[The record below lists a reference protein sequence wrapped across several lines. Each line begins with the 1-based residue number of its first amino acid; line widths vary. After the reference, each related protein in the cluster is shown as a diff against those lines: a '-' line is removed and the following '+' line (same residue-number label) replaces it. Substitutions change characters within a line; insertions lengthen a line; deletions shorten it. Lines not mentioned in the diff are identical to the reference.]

1 MMKTILFTR
10 TFAVALVLAVAAT
23 GLWAVGAE
31 EEPAAAADKKYVTDP
46 TTGKVVTAP
55 EYGGTLTYAKTPLLA
70 QHTDTYGTHTVT
82 QVVDGVVERL
92 AMFDWGMDRDVW
104 DLRGDYVPMD
114 AATGQLAES
123 WEMPDDT
130 TIIFNIRK
138 GVYWHDK
145 APVNGRELTAQDV
158 EHNYHRILGL
168 GSGYTEKAAVGSGII
183 TLPIESVTATDKWT
197 VVIKLSQ
204 KNVMALKG
212 LLLNDCHTVI
222 YPPEIIEEHGDAKDW
237 RNLVGTGP
245 MMLTDWTQG
254 SSLTWTRNPNYWGYD
269 AKYPENRLPYVDEL
283 RALIMPEE
291 ATRLAAMRTGQIDLL
306 GSAGGTFITSIDQ
319 AESLQ
324 RTNPEIE
331 MWPFFNRSDHTEWL
345 NVRKPPFDDLRVRQA
360 MHMALDFEAINDTW
374 FKGYAERQPQG
385 PIGRGVVGHYVP
397 FDEWPE
403 DIKKH
408 YTYDPAGAEALLD
421 AAGYP
426 RGADGIRF
434 TTTLTQAERFPLGY
448 KELKAAYWAAI
459 GVNVEIDRVSD
470 EEWIGVVREGTA
482 DSMVDSWA
490 GGQDNEATTP
500 TEYYRTDSWVGAANA
515 NDPAYDALH
524 DALKAAATTEE
535 QMRLAKETDMYVVK
549 NHWII
554 WGLRSPKFNVNQ
566 PWLMGYNGELA
577 LDACGQNSVLSRL
590 WIDQDLKKEMGY

>member
-1 MMKTILFTR
+1 MKILFR
-10 TFAVALVLAVAAT
+10 MTFAIALVLVVTAT
-23 GLWAVGAE
+23 GLSAGGADE
-31 EEPAAAADKKYVTDP
+31 EAPAAAADKKYVTDP
-46 TTGKVVTAP
+46 TTGKVVAP
-55 EYGGTLTYAKTPLLA
+55 EYGGTLTYARAPMVA
-70 QHTDTYGTHTVT
+70 QHTDTYGTHTVNT
-82 QVVDGVVERL
+82 VIDGVVERL

-104 DLRGDYVPMD
+104 DLRGDYVPMVTF
-114 AATGQLAES
+114 TGHLAES
-123 WEMPDDT
+123 WETPDDL
-130 TIIFNIRK
+130 TIIFKIRH
-138 GVYWHDK
+138 GVHYHNK

-158 EHNYHRILGL
+158 EYNYHRILGL
-168 GSGYTEKAAVGSGII
+168 GSGYTEKANVGWGII
-183 TLPIESVTATDKWT
+183 NLPIESVTATDEWT

-204 KNVMALKG
+204 VNVGALKS
-212 LLLNDCHTVI
+212 LLNDCHTVI
-222 YPPEIIEEHGDAKDW
+222 YPPEIIEEHGDAQDW

-254 SSLTWTRNPNYWGYD
+254 SSLTWAKNPNYWGYD

-306 GSAGGTFITSIDQ
+306 GSAGQAFITSIDQ

-331 MWPFFNRSDHTEWL
+331 MWPFFTRSDHTEWL
-345 NVRKPPFDDLRVRQA
+345 NLRKPPFDDLRVRQA

-374 FKGYAERQPQG
+374 FKGYAEWQPQG

-434 TTTLTQAERFPLGY
+434 TTTLTQAERFPLGF
-448 KELKAAYWAAI
+448 KELKVAYWAAI
-459 GVNVEIDRVSD
+459 GVDVEIDRVPD
-470 EEWIGVVREGTA
+470 EVWVSVVREGTA
-482 DSMVDSWA
+482 DSMIDSWA
-490 GGQDNEATTP
+490 GGQDAEGAIATA
-500 TEYYRTDSWVGAANA
+500 YYRTDSWVGAANA

-524 DALKAAATTEE
+524 DALKTAATTEE
-535 QMRLAKETDMYVVK
+535 QMRLAKEAHMYVVK

-554 WGLRSPKFNVNQ
+554 WGPRSPKFNVNQ
-566 PWLMGYNGELA
+566 PWLKGYSGELS
-577 LDACGQNSVLSRL
+577 LGACGQASVLPRL